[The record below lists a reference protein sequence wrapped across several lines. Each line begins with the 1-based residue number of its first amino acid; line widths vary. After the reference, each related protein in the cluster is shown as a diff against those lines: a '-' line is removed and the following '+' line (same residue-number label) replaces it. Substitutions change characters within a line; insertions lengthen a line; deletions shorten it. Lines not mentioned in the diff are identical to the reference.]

1 MVTNLLLGGIFLLL
15 LVYGG
20 AHAWAAIEE
29 ALTERAVRAY
39 VKQALATLNQLYANL
54 TLDLW
59 LRVSRP
65 AHGPKKQEDLSWHI
79 SC

>member
-1 MVTNLLLGGIFLLL
+1 MCQSGQRPIYTRKVDVMITNLLLGGIFLLL

-39 VKQALATLNQLYANL
+39 VKQALDTLNQQ
-54 TLDLW
+54 
-59 LRVSRP
+59 P
-65 AHGPKKQEDLSWHI
+65 
-79 SC
+79 